1 MNTTPKNK
9 LTLEESKLLNGLR
22 QYLDVELY
30 YYGSIQRND
39 YITGKSDVDVA
50 IFTDNEKSML
60 IKMQHYLNVPRDKFK
75 KVLWKLKKKNTLIYG
90 YKIKYETETM
100 RIEFAI
106 YNEKSKDD
114 IIEFQNNGIIIP
126 PYISWVLNILKIIY
140 YQLHMISLS
149 NYSYLK
155 EKIFAFIRND
165 GKEEQFIVLR
175 DTKVR

>member
-1 MNTTPKNK
+1 
-9 LTLEESKLLNGLR
+9 
-22 QYLDVELY
+22 
-30 YYGSIQRND
+30 
-39 YITGKSDVDVA
+39 
-50 IFTDNEKSML
+50 
-60 IKMQHYLNVPRDKFK
+60 
-75 KVLWKLKKKNTLIYG
+75 
-90 YKIKYETETM
+90 M